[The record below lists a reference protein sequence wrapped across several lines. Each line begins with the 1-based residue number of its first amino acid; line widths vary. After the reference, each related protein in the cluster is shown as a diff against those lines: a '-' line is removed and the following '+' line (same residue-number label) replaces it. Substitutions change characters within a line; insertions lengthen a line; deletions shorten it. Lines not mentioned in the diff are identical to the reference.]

1 MIFFLLNEKK
11 VLGLTL
17 LWALL
22 ITACSQEEVQDS
34 LEQGKIRIEV
44 VPDGKLTQ
52 TRATDIAIPDSKEFG
67 VNIVSST
74 GETIVRVDNL
84 HEFEP
89 VSVPV
94 GIYTVHAYYGDADA
108 EGFDALS
115 FAGSNQVSVKRKEES
130 TASVDCSINKALVAI
145 AYTDAFKKY
154 FSDYS
159 AYVSTSK
166 GGKVVYADN
175 EVRSSYFVPGN
186 LGIFLEV
193 TKEGS
198 SNRVT
203 LNPKN
208 FVAEAHH
215 EYRLTMDVDAS
226 TATLRV
232 VFNSQP
238 AHEEN
243 VEINVSDEALNA
255 PAPAFKAHGFVA
267 GNVMEYVEGMPPAN
281 DNGSKYSVYLNAQG
295 KIEKVMLTAVSPWWT
310 AQQYPAEQNL
320 VELNKTYWNGMEL
333 VGLSDRRDKIAS
345 VDFTSMLKNLA
356 CQNREAEFE
365 EHTFTFTATDRLTK
379 VGEPMVVKVKTLND
393 CLAVAKVSEPHIG
406 DTQLT
411 IALTMNGVSLEN
423 LASVMK
429 FAYKNDK
436 AFFSTVAAKDVKV
449 EKGDAPNRWNVT
461 LTLPA
466 LSAGTLDVKATSPAR
481 NEQMLTYEIKSE
493 ILLSQPNGTADVWA
507 RMADVQLKPVGTA
520 VSAISSDKVS
530 FQCLKGDEWTAVSH
544 VYESSGDRYTLTGLD
559 ANTRYEVRALYLQ
572 DGKSYYSQAV
582 SFTTEKEVQVANN
595 SFENWEMKPRISD
608 YWEYYFFNSGWDTMN
623 GLTTSEGGNSLIPR
637 NRCRYNANSGTIPSE
652 GDAKTGTKAALIR
665 AVGWGSG
672 NSAVGTAN
680 AKYGTVGE
688 LYLGHY
694 DSSSKKA
701 VYDGA
706 AFESRPLSMSFWYK
720 YRPGNGGDQLW
731 AEVQVLHK
739 ENGQVTVL
747 GEGSARRGDAVN
759 EWTELS
765 VPVTYKDK
773 SKKATHIVIKFKSGD
788 KSDNPSF
795 IEVPPFAN
803 LSNGEYVGSKL
814 WVDDVMLNYMVK

>member
-1 MIFFLLNEKK
+1 MRKK

-145 AYTDAFKKY
+145 TYTDAFKKY

-281 DNGSKYSVYLNAQG
+281 DNGNKYSVYLNAQG

-493 ILLSQPNGTADVWA
+493 ILLSQPNGAADVWA

-595 SFENWEMKPRISD
+595 SFEDWEMKPRISD

>member
-1 MIFFLLNEKK
+1 MRKK

-145 AYTDAFKKY
+145 TYTDAFKKY

-281 DNGSKYSVYLNAQG
+281 DNGNKYSVYLNAQG

-393 CLAVAKVSEPHIG
+393 CLAVAKVSDPHIG

-582 SFTTEKEVQVANN
+582 SFTTEKEVQVADN
-595 SFENWEMKPRISD
+595 SFEDWEMKPRISD

>member
-1 MIFFLLNEKK
+1 MRKK

-145 AYTDAFKKY
+145 TYTDAFKKY

-493 ILLSQPNGTADVWA
+493 ILLSQPNGAADVWA

-595 SFENWEMKPRISD
+595 SFEDWEMKPRISD

-747 GEGSARRGDAVN
+747 GEGSARRGDAVD

>member
-1 MIFFLLNEKK
+1 MRKK

-94 GIYTVHAYYGDADA
+94 GIYMVHAYYGDADA

-238 AHEEN
+238 VHEEN

-281 DNGSKYSVYLNAQG
+281 DNGNKYSVYLNAQG

-393 CLAVAKVSEPHIG
+393 CLAVAKVSDPHIG

>member
-1 MIFFLLNEKK
+1 MRKK

-215 EYRLTMDVDAS
+215 EYRLIMDVDAS

-281 DNGSKYSVYLNAQG
+281 DNGNKYSVYLNAQG

-411 IALTMNGVSLEN
+411 IALTMNGVSLED

-493 ILLSQPNGTADVWA
+493 ILLSQPNGAADVWA

-544 VYESSGDRYTLTGLD
+544 VYESSSDRYTLTGLD

-595 SFENWEMKPRISD
+595 SFEDWEMKPRISD

-747 GEGSARRGDAVN
+747 GEGSARRGDAVD

-803 LSNGEYVGSKL
+803 LSNGEYVGSKF

>member
-1 MIFFLLNEKK
+1 MRKK

-145 AYTDAFKKY
+145 TYTDAFKKY

-193 TKEGS
+193 TKEES

-255 PAPAFKAHGFVA
+255 PAPVFKAHGFVA

-281 DNGSKYSVYLNAQG
+281 DNGNKYSVYLNAQG

-393 CLAVAKVSEPHIG
+393 CLAVAKVSDPHIG

-595 SFENWEMKPRISD
+595 SFEDWEMKPRISD

>member
-1 MIFFLLNEKK
+1 MRKK

-94 GIYTVHAYYGDADA
+94 GIYMVHAYYGDADA

-145 AYTDAFKKY
+145 TYTDAFKKY

-281 DNGSKYSVYLNAQG
+281 DNGNKYSVYLNAQG

-393 CLAVAKVSEPHIG
+393 CLAVAKVSDPHIG

>member
-1 MIFFLLNEKK
+1 MRKK
-11 VLGLTL
+11 ILGLTL

-145 AYTDAFKKY
+145 TYTDAFKKY

-166 GGKVVYADN
+166 GGKVVYAGN

-215 EYRLTMDVDAS
+215 EYRLTMDIDAS

-281 DNGSKYSVYLNAQG
+281 DNGNKYSVYLNAQG

-493 ILLSQPNGTADVWA
+493 ILLSQPNGAADVWA
-507 RMADVQLKPVGTA
+507 CMADVQLKPVGTA

-595 SFENWEMKPRISD
+595 SFEDWEMKPRISD

>member
-1 MIFFLLNEKK
+1 MRKK
-11 VLGLTL
+11 VLGFTL

-166 GGKVVYADN
+166 GGKVVYAGN

-255 PAPAFKAHGFVA
+255 PAPAFKANGFVA

-281 DNGSKYSVYLNAQG
+281 DNGNKYSVYLNAQG

-333 VGLSDRRDKIAS
+333 VGLSDRRDIIAS

-411 IALTMNGVSLEN
+411 IALTMNGVSLED

-493 ILLSQPNGTADVWA
+493 ILLSQPNGAADVWA

-582 SFTTEKEVQVANN
+582 SFTTEKEVQVADN
-595 SFENWEMKPRISD
+595 SFEDWEMKPRISD

>member
-1 MIFFLLNEKK
+1 MRKK

-52 TRATDIAIPDSKEFG
+52 IRATDIAIPDSKEFG

-281 DNGSKYSVYLNAQG
+281 DNGNKYSVYLNAQG

-423 LASVMK
+423 LASVMN

-493 ILLSQPNGTADVWA
+493 ILLSQPNGAADVWA

-559 ANTRYEVRALYLQ
+559 ANTRYEVRALYLL

-595 SFENWEMKPRISD
+595 SFEDWEMKPRISD

-701 VYDGA
+701 VYDGV

>member
-1 MIFFLLNEKK
+1 MRKK

-145 AYTDAFKKY
+145 TYTDAFKKY

-449 EKGDAPNRWNVT
+449 EKGDAPNRWNIT

-493 ILLSQPNGTADVWA
+493 ILLSQPNGAADVWA

-595 SFENWEMKPRISD
+595 SFEDWEMKPRISD

-803 LSNGEYVGSKL
+803 LSNGEYVGSKF

>member
-1 MIFFLLNEKK
+1 MRKK

-145 AYTDAFKKY
+145 TYTDAFKKY

-198 SNRVT
+198 SNWVT

-238 AHEEN
+238 VHEEN

-281 DNGSKYSVYLNAQG
+281 DNGNKYSVYLNAQG

-393 CLAVAKVSEPHIG
+393 CLAVAKVSDPHIG

-493 ILLSQPNGTADVWA
+493 ILLSQPNGAADVWA

-595 SFENWEMKPRISD
+595 SFEDWEMKPRISD

-803 LSNGEYVGSKL
+803 LSNGEYVGSKF

>member
-1 MIFFLLNEKK
+1 MRKK

-145 AYTDAFKKY
+145 TYTDAFKKY

-198 SNRVT
+198 SNWVT

-238 AHEEN
+238 VHEEN

-281 DNGSKYSVYLNAQG
+281 DNGNKYSVYLNAQG

-411 IALTMNGVSLEN
+411 IALTMNGVSLED

-493 ILLSQPNGTADVWA
+493 ILLSQPNGAADVWA

-595 SFENWEMKPRISD
+595 SFEDWEMKPRISD

-773 SKKATHIVIKFKSGD
+773 SKKATHIVIKFKSGN

>member
-1 MIFFLLNEKK
+1 MRKK

-145 AYTDAFKKY
+145 TYTDAFKKY

-393 CLAVAKVSEPHIG
+393 CLAVAKVSDPHIG

-493 ILLSQPNGTADVWA
+493 ILLSQPNGAADVWA

-595 SFENWEMKPRISD
+595 SFEDWEMKPRISD

>member
-1 MIFFLLNEKK
+1 MRKK

-145 AYTDAFKKY
+145 TYTDAFKKY

-281 DNGSKYSVYLNAQG
+281 DNGNKYSVYLNAQG

-393 CLAVAKVSEPHIG
+393 CLAVAKVSDPHIG

-493 ILLSQPNGTADVWA
+493 ILLSQPNGAADVWA

-595 SFENWEMKPRISD
+595 SFEDWEMKPRISD

>member
-1 MIFFLLNEKK
+1 MRKK

-94 GIYTVHAYYGDADA
+94 GIYMVHAYYGDADA

-145 AYTDAFKKY
+145 TYTDAFKKY

-281 DNGSKYSVYLNAQG
+281 DNGNKYSVYLNAQG

-393 CLAVAKVSEPHIG
+393 CLAVAKVSDPHIG

-493 ILLSQPNGTADVWA
+493 ILLSQPNGAADVWA
-507 RMADVQLKPVGTA
+507 CMADVQLKPVGTA

-582 SFTTEKEVQVANN
+582 SFTTEKEVQVADN
-595 SFENWEMKPRISD
+595 SFEDWEMKPRISD

-747 GEGSARRGDAVN
+747 GEGSARRGDAVD

>member
-1 MIFFLLNEKK
+1 MRKK

-145 AYTDAFKKY
+145 TYTDAFKKY

-281 DNGSKYSVYLNAQG
+281 DNGNKYSVYLNAQG

-393 CLAVAKVSEPHIG
+393 CLAVAKVSDPHIG

-493 ILLSQPNGTADVWA
+493 ILLSQPNGAADVWA

-595 SFENWEMKPRISD
+595 SFEDWEMKPRISD

-773 SKKATHIVIKFKSGD
+773 SKKATHIVIKFKSGN

>member
-1 MIFFLLNEKK
+1 MRKK

-145 AYTDAFKKY
+145 TYTDAFKKY

-281 DNGSKYSVYLNAQG
+281 DNGNKYSVYLNAQG

-493 ILLSQPNGTADVWA
+493 ILLSQPNGAADVWA

>member
-1 MIFFLLNEKK
+1 MRKK

-145 AYTDAFKKY
+145 TYTDAFKKY

-281 DNGSKYSVYLNAQG
+281 DNGNKYSVYLNAQG

-595 SFENWEMKPRISD
+595 SFEDWEMKPRISD

>member
-1 MIFFLLNEKK
+1 MRKK

-145 AYTDAFKKY
+145 TYTDAFKKY

-281 DNGSKYSVYLNAQG
+281 DNGNKYSVYLNAQG

-393 CLAVAKVSEPHIG
+393 CLAVAKVSDPHIG

-582 SFTTEKEVQVANN
+582 SFTTEKEVQVANS
-595 SFENWEMKPRISD
+595 SFEDWEMKPRISD

-747 GEGSARRGDAVN
+747 GEGSARRGDAVD

-803 LSNGEYVGSKL
+803 LSNGEYVGSKF

>member
-1 MIFFLLNEKK
+1 MRKK

-94 GIYTVHAYYGDADA
+94 GIYTVHAYYGDAGA

-130 TASVDCSINKALVAI
+130 TTSVDCSINKALVAI
-145 AYTDAFKKY
+145 TYTDAFKKY

-175 EVRSSYFVPGN
+175 EVRSSYFVPDN

-493 ILLSQPNGTADVWA
+493 ILLSQPNGAADVWA

-582 SFTTEKEVQVANN
+582 SFTTEKEVQVADN
-595 SFENWEMKPRISD
+595 SFEDWEMKPRISD

>member
-1 MIFFLLNEKK
+1 MRKK

-145 AYTDAFKKY
+145 TYTDAFKKY

-281 DNGSKYSVYLNAQG
+281 DNGNKYSVYLNAQG

-393 CLAVAKVSEPHIG
+393 CLAVAKVSDPHIG

-747 GEGSARRGDAVN
+747 GEGSARRGDAVD

>member
-1 MIFFLLNEKK
+1 MRKK

-145 AYTDAFKKY
+145 TYTDAFKKY

>member
-1 MIFFLLNEKK
+1 MRKK

-145 AYTDAFKKY
+145 TYTDAFKKY

-281 DNGSKYSVYLNAQG
+281 DNGNKYSVYLNAQG

-393 CLAVAKVSEPHIG
+393 CLAVAKVSDPHIG

-493 ILLSQPNGTADVWA
+493 ILLSQPNGAADVWA

-582 SFTTEKEVQVANN
+582 SFTTEKEVQVADN
-595 SFENWEMKPRISD
+595 SFEDWEMKPRISD

-747 GEGSARRGDAVN
+747 GEGSARRGDAVD
-759 EWTELS
+759 EWSELS

>member
-1 MIFFLLNEKK
+1 MRKK

-115 FAGSNQVSVKRKEES
+115 FAGSNQVPVKRKEES

-145 AYTDAFKKY
+145 TYTDAFKKY

-215 EYRLTMDVDAS
+215 EYRLTMDIDAS

-238 AHEEN
+238 VHEEN

-281 DNGSKYSVYLNAQG
+281 DNGNKYSVYLNAQG

-493 ILLSQPNGTADVWA
+493 ILLSQPNGAADVWA

-595 SFENWEMKPRISD
+595 SFEDWEMKPRISD

>member
-1 MIFFLLNEKK
+1 MRKK

-145 AYTDAFKKY
+145 TYTDAFKKY

-166 GGKVVYADN
+166 GGKVVYAGN

-281 DNGSKYSVYLNAQG
+281 DNGNKYSVYLNAQG

-393 CLAVAKVSEPHIG
+393 CLAVAKVSDPHIG

-493 ILLSQPNGTADVWA
+493 ILLSQPNGAADVWA

-595 SFENWEMKPRISD
+595 SFEDWEMKPRISD

>member
-1 MIFFLLNEKK
+1 MRKK

-166 GGKVVYADN
+166 GGKVVYAGN

-215 EYRLTMDVDAS
+215 EYRLTMDIDAS

-281 DNGSKYSVYLNAQG
+281 DNGNKYSVYLNAQG

-493 ILLSQPNGTADVWA
+493 ILLSQPNGAADVWA
-507 RMADVQLKPVGTA
+507 CMADVQLKPVGTA

-582 SFTTEKEVQVANN
+582 SFTTEKEVQVADN
-595 SFENWEMKPRISD
+595 SFEDWEMKPRISD

-623 GLTTSEGGNSLIPR
+623 GLTTSEGGNSIA
-637 NRCRYNANSGTIPSE
+637 NSYRYIANSGTIPSE
-652 GDAKTGTKAALIR
+652 GDAKTGTKAALVR
-665 AVGWGSG
+665 TVGWGK
-672 NSAVGTAN
+672 GTTA
-680 AKYGTVGE
+680 AGSLSTVKQCTIGE
-688 LYLGHY
+688 LYLGHF
-694 DSSSKKA
+694 DAASKLA

-706 AFESRPLSMSFWYK
+706 SFESRPLSMSFWYK
-720 YRPGNGGDQLW
+720 YRPSKRGDQLW
-731 AEVQVLHK
+731 AEVQVVHK
-739 ENGQVTVL
+739 ENGQTTVL
-747 GEGSARRGDAVN
+747 GEGLVRRADTVDM
-759 EWTELS
+759 WTQLT
-765 VPVTYKDK
+765 VPVTYRDK
-773 SKKATHIVIKFKSGD
+773 TKKATHIIIIFKSGE
-788 KSDNPSF
+788 KAEKAYSF
-795 IEVPPFAN
+795 FDEVPPFAN

>member
-1 MIFFLLNEKK
+1 MRKK

-145 AYTDAFKKY
+145 TYTDAFKKY

-281 DNGSKYSVYLNAQG
+281 DNGNKYSVYLNAQG

-393 CLAVAKVSEPHIG
+393 CLAVAKVSDPHIG

-493 ILLSQPNGTADVWA
+493 ILLSQPNGAADVWA

-595 SFENWEMKPRISD
+595 SFEDWEMKPRISD

-803 LSNGEYVGSKL
+803 LSNGEYVGSKF

>member
-1 MIFFLLNEKK
+1 MRKK

-34 LEQGKIRIEV
+34 LEQGMIRIEV

-145 AYTDAFKKY
+145 TYTDAFKKY

-281 DNGSKYSVYLNAQG
+281 DNGNKYSVYLNAQG

-393 CLAVAKVSEPHIG
+393 CLAVAKVSDPHIG

-493 ILLSQPNGTADVWA
+493 ILLSQPNGAADVWA

-595 SFENWEMKPRISD
+595 SFEDWEMKPRISD

>member
-1 MIFFLLNEKK
+1 MRKK

-145 AYTDAFKKY
+145 TYTDAFKKY

-281 DNGSKYSVYLNAQG
+281 DNGNKYSVYLNAQG

-333 VGLSDRRDKIAS
+333 VGLSDRRDIIAS

-411 IALTMNGVSLEN
+411 IALTMNGVSLED

-493 ILLSQPNGTADVWA
+493 ILLSQPNGAADVWA

-582 SFTTEKEVQVANN
+582 SFTTEKEVQVADN
-595 SFENWEMKPRISD
+595 SFEDWEMKPRISD

>member
-1 MIFFLLNEKK
+1 MRKK

-145 AYTDAFKKY
+145 TYTDAFKKY

-281 DNGSKYSVYLNAQG
+281 DNGNKYSVYLNAQG

-393 CLAVAKVSEPHIG
+393 CLAVAKVSDPHIG

>member
-1 MIFFLLNEKK
+1 MRKK

-145 AYTDAFKKY
+145 TYTDAFKKY

-393 CLAVAKVSEPHIG
+393 CLAVAKVSDPHIG

-493 ILLSQPNGTADVWA
+493 ILLSQPNGAADVWA

-595 SFENWEMKPRISD
+595 SFEDWEMKPRISD

-747 GEGSARRGDAVN
+747 GEGSARRGDAVD

>member
-1 MIFFLLNEKK
+1 MRKK

-115 FAGSNQVSVKRKEES
+115 FAGSNQVPVKRKEES

-145 AYTDAFKKY
+145 TYTDAFKKY

-215 EYRLTMDVDAS
+215 EYRLTMDIDAS

-238 AHEEN
+238 VHEEN

-281 DNGSKYSVYLNAQG
+281 DNGNKYSVYLNAQG

-411 IALTMNGVSLEN
+411 IALTMNGVSLED

-493 ILLSQPNGTADVWA
+493 ILLSQPNGAADVWA

-595 SFENWEMKPRISD
+595 SFEDWEMKPRISD

>member
-1 MIFFLLNEKK
+1 MRKK

-145 AYTDAFKKY
+145 TYTDAFKKY

-281 DNGSKYSVYLNAQG
+281 DNGNKYSVYLNAQG

-493 ILLSQPNGTADVWA
+493 ILLSQPNGAADVWA

-582 SFTTEKEVQVANN
+582 SFTTEKEVQVADN
-595 SFENWEMKPRISD
+595 SFEDWEMKPRISD

-803 LSNGEYVGSKL
+803 LSNGEYVGSKF

>member
-1 MIFFLLNEKK
+1 MRKK

-145 AYTDAFKKY
+145 TYTDAFKKY

-281 DNGSKYSVYLNAQG
+281 DNGNKYSVYLNAQG

-393 CLAVAKVSEPHIG
+393 CLAVAKVSDPHIG

-493 ILLSQPNGTADVWA
+493 ILLSQPNGAADVWA
-507 RMADVQLKPVGTA
+507 CMADVQLKPVGTA

-595 SFENWEMKPRISD
+595 SFEDWEMKPRISD

-747 GEGSARRGDAVN
+747 GEGSARRGDAVD
-759 EWTELS
+759 EWSELS

-803 LSNGEYVGSKL
+803 LSNGEYVGSKF

>member
-1 MIFFLLNEKK
+1 MRKK

-145 AYTDAFKKY
+145 TYTDAFKKY

-281 DNGSKYSVYLNAQG
+281 DNGNKYSVYLNAQG

-393 CLAVAKVSEPHIG
+393 CLAVAKVSDPHIG

-595 SFENWEMKPRISD
+595 SFEDWEMKPRISD

>member
-1 MIFFLLNEKK
+1 MRKK

-145 AYTDAFKKY
+145 TYTDAFKKY

-281 DNGSKYSVYLNAQG
+281 DNGNKYSVYLNAQG

-493 ILLSQPNGTADVWA
+493 ILLSQPNGAADVWA

-595 SFENWEMKPRISD
+595 SFEDWEMKPRISD

-747 GEGSARRGDAVN
+747 GEGSARRGDAVD

>member
-1 MIFFLLNEKK
+1 MRKK

-145 AYTDAFKKY
+145 TYTDAFKKY

-281 DNGSKYSVYLNAQG
+281 DNGNKYSVYLNAQG

-393 CLAVAKVSEPHIG
+393 CLAVAKVSDPHIG

-493 ILLSQPNGTADVWA
+493 ILLSQPNGAADVWA

-595 SFENWEMKPRISD
+595 SFEDWEMKPRISD

-773 SKKATHIVIKFKSGD
+773 SKKATHIVIKFKSGN

-814 WVDDVMLNYMVK
+814 WVDDVMINYMVK

>member
-1 MIFFLLNEKK
+1 MRKK

-145 AYTDAFKKY
+145 TYTDAFKKY

-493 ILLSQPNGTADVWA
+493 ILLSQPNGAADVWA

-582 SFTTEKEVQVANN
+582 SFTTEKEVQVANS
-595 SFENWEMKPRISD
+595 SFEDWEMKPRISD

>member
-1 MIFFLLNEKK
+1 MRKK

-145 AYTDAFKKY
+145 TYTDAFKKY

-166 GGKVVYADN
+166 GGKVVYAGN

-238 AHEEN
+238 VHEEN

-281 DNGSKYSVYLNAQG
+281 DNGNKYSVYLNAQG

-595 SFENWEMKPRISD
+595 SFEDWEMKPRISD

-773 SKKATHIVIKFKSGD
+773 SKKATHIVIKFKSGN